1 MRVLV
6 ACEFSGRVRDA
17 FAAQGHDA
25 WSCDL
30 APTETPGNH
39 FEGDVIEVLYHSPQ
53 LGGWDLLIAHPPC
66 QYLSYA
72 ARGLPT
78 WDSAD
83 RREKRAAAVAF
94 ARKLWNAPIG
104 RVCIEN
110 PRGELNHALGP
121 ATQTIQPWMF
131 GHRESKRTCLWL
143 RNLPPLEWGGHP
155 HLFLQSAG
163 RRVPRPEP
171 VSFNKRGHPEYA
183 FMRNHGHGRTPEAR
197 EARRKLRSRTFEGV
211 AQAMAEQW
219 DSLDD

>member
-1 MRVLV
+1 MKVLV

-17 FAAQGHDA
+17 FTQLGHDA

-30 APTETPGNH
+30 EPAETPGNH
-39 FEGDVIEVLYHSPQ
+39 VQGDVLGLLYGPRREH
-53 LGGWDLLIAHPPC
+53 WDLLIAHPPC

-72 ARGLPT
+72 ARGIPT

-83 RREKRAAAVAF
+83 RRKKREAAVRF
-94 ARKLWNAPIG
+94 AVKLWSAPVA
-104 RVCIEN
+104 RVCVEN

-143 RNLPPLEWGGHP
+143 RGLPPLEWGGTK
-155 HLFLQSAG
+155 HLFMESGG
-163 RRVPRPEP
+163 RRMPRPEP
-171 VSFNKRGHPEYA
+171 VGFNKQGRPEYA
-183 FMRNHGHGRTPEAR
+183 FMRNQGHGRTPEAM
-197 EARRKLRSRTFEGV
+197 EARRKLRSRTFEGI

-219 DSLDD
+219 GTLDD